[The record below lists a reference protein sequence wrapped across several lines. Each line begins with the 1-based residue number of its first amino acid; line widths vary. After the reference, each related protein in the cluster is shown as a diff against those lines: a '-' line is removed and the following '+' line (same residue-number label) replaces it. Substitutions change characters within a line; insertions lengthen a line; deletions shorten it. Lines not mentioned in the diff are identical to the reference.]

1 MTIGAAL
8 FTIAIGSVL
17 ALAATAE
24 VASIDPQVVGY
35 ILRFRPAARQ
45 REEVDT
51 STAHIGF
58 RCVGR
63 VGR

>member
-1 MTIGAAL
+1 MTIEGTL

-24 VASIDPQVVGY
+24 VARTNRRVVGY
-35 ILRFRPAARQ
+35 ILPFQPAAR
-45 REEVDT
+45 
-51 STAHIGF
+51 STTHIGF

-63 VGR
+63 PGR

>member
-1 MTIGAAL
+1 MTIAAAL
-8 FTIAIGSVL
+8 FTIAVGGVL
-17 ALAATAE
+17 ALAAAAE
-24 VASIDPQVVGY
+24 VAGIDLQVVGY

-51 STAHIGF
+51 PTTRIGF
-58 RCVGR
+58 RCIVR